1 MSLQKPTT
9 HTLIDRKLVIYKRE
23 RSAIWQCRFNVDGRW
38 QRTSTG
44 TRDLADAKAK
54 AHDILVEANTLKRLN
69 VAPITRRFKDIAN
82 AVIKKL
88 KAEMASGNGKAIYKD
103 YISAI
108 DKYLIPTL
116 GKYAVNNVG
125 YKELGLLD
133 KARIK
138 KMEKQPT
145 RSTLLNHNAALK
157 MIFDEAIYK
166 GYMVELNRPKLV
178 AKGKASERRAE
189 FTLNETRAIKSNFDA
204 WIKKGRADS
213 IELRKLLRDYVYVLL
228 DTGARPGK
236 ELLELKWTQ
245 VELKMYPT
253 IKKTGVIE
261 KSNEYDDRGSEIETI
276 NSNRT
281 VIINIQDSK
290 TDSRLA
296 IGRADTAKAL
306 EAIAQRNYGKTTA
319 KLLKGACAD
328 YIFTYIEYIDEKKT
342 KTKRKPKLLR
352 PTSFSKL
359 FDNYLESHNL
369 QTDLITGKKRVLYS
383 LRHTYATLALTHDK
397 VAIHTLA
404 KQMGTSTTMIEKHYS
419 HLDAVKAVNQLRGD
433 ESRQL
438 IDMELDDDDKKR
450 YSYKE
455 VEPKPDKR
463 KR

>member
-9 HTLIDRKLVIYKRE
+9 YSLIERKLVIYKRE

-44 TRDLADAKAK
+44 ERDLTKATAK
-54 AHDILVEANTLKRLN
+54 AHDLLVEANTLKKLN

-82 AVIKKL
+82 AVVKKL
-88 KAEMASGNGKAIYKD
+88 KAEIASRNGKAIYKD
-103 YISAI
+103 YITAI
-108 DKYLIPTL
+108 EKYFIPAL
-116 GKYAVNNVG
+116 GKYAVNNID
-125 YKELGLLD
+125 YKALEVLNN
-133 KARIK
+133 ARIK

-145 RSTLLNHNAALK
+145 RSTLLNHNAAMK

-178 AKGKASERRAE
+178 AKGKTSERRAE
-189 FTLNETRAIKSNFDA
+189 FTLNETRALKTNFNA
-204 WIKKGRADS
+204 WIEKGRADS
-213 IELRKLLRDYVYVLL
+213 VELRKLLRDYVYVLL

-245 VELKMYPT
+245 VELKMYPV

-261 KSNEYDDRGSEIETI
+261 NDEYDADSDKEIELL
-276 NSNRT
+276 NLNRT
-281 VIINIQDSK
+281 AFLNIQDSK
-290 TDSRLA
+290 TDPRLA
-296 IGRADTAKAL
+296 VGRLDTTKAL
-306 EAIAQRNYGKTTA
+306 EAIAQRNYRKPLA
-319 KLLKGACAD
+319 KLIKEGCTD
-328 YIFTYIEYIDEKKT
+328 YIFAYEEYIDEKKT
-342 KTKRKPKLLR
+342 KRKRKPKLIR

-359 FDNYLESHNL
+359 FDNYLVSHNL
-369 QTDLITGKKRVLYS
+369 QIDPITNKKRVLYS

-419 HLDAVKAVNQLRGD
+419 HLDAVKAVHQLRGD

-438 IDMELDDDDKKR
+438 IEMELDEDDKKR
-450 YSYKE
+450 YSYTE
-455 VEPKPDKR
+455 VKKGNR
-463 KR
+463 IN